1 MQNLNFEPLV
11 LKKTYEL
18 YKQLYHQIEKFPK
31 RNRYTIGEKI
41 ETNLLE
47 LIENITLANIQIKT
61 LREPI
66 LHKASAKC
74 DICKV
79 LFRLSYD
86 LNLISNRQY
95 IELSSKISEIGKMI
109 GGWIKFTRNQ

>member
-1 MQNLNFEPLV
+1 MKNLNFEPLV

-18 YKQLYHQIEKFPK
+18 YKQIYFQTDKFPK
-31 RNRYTIGEKI
+31 RNRYTIGIKI
-41 ETNLLE
+41 ENTLLE
-47 LIENITLANIQIKT
+47 LIEIISLANIQISS

-74 DICKV
+74 DTSKI

-86 LNLISNRQY
+86 LNLISDRQY
-95 IELSSKISEIGKMI
+95 IELSSKISEIGKML
-109 GGWIKFTRNQ
+109 GGWIKFTRNS